1 MRIVAIRCPPCKQ
14 IKPIY
19 EEMSTE
25 HTSVAF
31 GKVDVD
37 DNSEAA
43 QEFEI
48 TSVPTFVLFKDE
60 KQMSRFSGADVNQLK
75 STIQDLESM

>member
-48 TSVPTFVLFKDE
+48 TSVPQSSTGEFHVEFHFWYTDE
-60 KQMSRFSGADVNQLK
+60 HRKLK
-75 STIQDLESM
+75 SGGD